1 MTQAENNAD
10 VEKVIDYL
18 RGCSRAGGKVN
29 NPLVELQKAR
39 ALQVD
44 ENGRPKPGYLVSRM
58 SADEI
63 RRENKDAERIA
74 EFWDKRE
81 ELEVERVLQ
90 ALLEHD
96 CPSNGTLPSS
106 FCKITHWEAFAMFAR
121 HIRHLSSYETD
132 TLRHEKEVSVGRAK
146 KVAVEFGNMTRGL
159 ELLRNPLVVLRELE
173 DMGEDVRY
181 DKGQLIELEG
191 LSRRLWHMATVCG
204 VSILRSRM
212 LLQPDCGEGDLAL
225 VIKNRDLFGLA
236 PTDGGDE
243 EPVANM
249 GGSRG
254 SDQSG
259 VNRRLPF

>member
-1 MTQAENNAD
+1 MAQNENSEN
-10 VEKVIDYL
+10 VEKVVAYL
-18 RGCSRAGGKVN
+18 RGCMRAASKVG

-44 ENGRPKPGYLVSRM
+44 ENGRPKPGTRLSRM

-63 RRENKDAERIA
+63 KRENKDAERIA
-74 EFWDKRE
+74 ALWDQRE
-81 ELEVERVLQ
+81 ELAAEQVLL
-90 ALLEHD
+90 ALLERD
-96 CPSNGTLPSS
+96 CPSNSSLPSS
-106 FCKITHWEAFAMFAR
+106 IFRVTHWGTFAVFAR
-121 HIRHLSSYETD
+121 FVRHLNAYEMD
-132 TLRHEKEVSVGRAK
+132 TLGHEKEGSVGQAT

-173 DMGEDVRY
+173 DKGEDVRY
-181 DKGQLIELEG
+181 DNDQLVELEG